1 MEPSAPATRSG
12 MAEKG
17 GCAGWSLSIYNPDLD
32 PDRSAARN
40 IVEFVA
46 RIAPSAGR

>member
-1 MEPSAPATRSG
+1 
-12 MAEKG
+12 MAALHTG

-32 PDRSAARN
+32 PDHGAARS

-46 RIAPSAGR
+46 RIAPSAARQHPPLR